1 MVTLEAKPTFERLKP
16 DKKQQFIEAAFE
28 EFEIEEIKAITS
40 KENISSQHLLE
51 KLGLKMVE
59 VITLPNDDEELLLY
73 NLHKNIL

>member
-59 VITLPNDDEELLLY
+59 VITLPDDDEELLLY